1 MGFAHAG
8 FCLDE
13 EEGECMKADA
23 VLKASLIEY
32 IVNYEYD
39 ANCDVMKLIGI
50 VEQIDYGDVKPG
62 D

>member
-1 MGFAHAG
+1 
-8 FCLDE
+8 
-13 EEGECMKADA
+13 MKADA